1 MLQVRAASGPL
12 TSHKVSV
19 RSAKPGDAV
28 KVRLHLADSTEIF
41 YLRLVYRLEA
51 FMNWSFSVSASGTE
65 RT

>member
-19 RSAKPGDAV
+19 RPAKPGDVV
-28 KVRLHLADSTEIF
+28 KVRLHLAEFTEIF
-41 YLRLVYRLEA
+41 YLKLVYDEA
-51 FMNWSFSVSASGTE
+51 FMNWSFSVSACDTE